1 MGKGLM
7 RRSAILIALFVILI
21 VGVYSLNN
29 IVNGLEK
36 EDAAIEAIA
45 LRQAFLAEGIFA
57 TATYLSYD
65 QNDAIRRNL
74 SDKIK
79 AFDQGLKLL
88 LEGGVLPPQILSY
101 LHIDTIHPAPPEVQ
115 DQIKSILSLWRQV
128 RERLDAIS
136 SSSNAQMT
144 AEALAEDRRTLLDE
158 LNRLQAVLAEHAVG
172 KTAWWR
178 RVRSATLIAGT
189 VFAFLVGLLIS
200 RGIVRPLKNLLS
212 FVKALAEDT
221 LDLTQR
227 LPVKSRDELG
237 YLSAAF
243 NHFIEFLRRS
253 FWDTFCT
260 FRDSAVQMSAVED
273 QVRRSSSV
281 FKEMHE
287 ELSRG
292 SKDIDEIAASVQE
305 ANSGIA
311 EIAAASEGLARMAE
325 ELNAAAAEIGERAAS
340 GQSALE
346 EVRKSI
352 LTMRD
357 QGHGV
362 AQSTEAVTEKAS
374 LIQDVVKAITA
385 IADRTNLLALNAA
398 IEAARA
404 GEHGKG
410 FAVVAEEVRK
420 LAEESRRAA
429 VQIGE
434 NLNAVMEEVEGN
446 AKEIASMAEEMDSV
460 AKRSDRVIEEIAA
473 VLKGIASVGTSAEGV
488 ASSAEELSASTEEMS
503 AASEQIAS
511 RTSDLKEIMERVTHT
526 AKTMEGSLVSLSEE
540 TKRVVNLSRAMLDK
554 FSRFKLAQKEDF
566 IAEVE
571 GALEAHKRWVKRLK
585 AVTSGDEAFS
595 FVQTDPTRCHFGVF
609 YAISIP
615 PQEIAALWE
624 EIGKIHEIVHK
635 SALPAIEAVSRRD
648 FDAAKAMYGRAE
660 EASRKLTALM
670 ERCLAICKGE
680 APLEAP
686 TGLRALP
693 VTASASAA
701 DSKVAQ
707 AFASR
712 P

>member
-1 MGKGLM
+1 MGRGLM
-7 RRSAILIALFVILI
+7 RRSAILIALFVVFI
-21 VGVYSLNN
+21 VGVYSLSDL
-29 IVNGLEK
+29 VNRLER
-36 EDAAIEAIA
+36 EDAAIEAIT

-57 TATYLSYD
+57 TASYLNYD
-65 QNDAIRRNL
+65 QSDAMRRDL
-74 SDKIK
+74 SDKIE
-79 AFDQGLKLL
+79 AFDRGLKLL
-88 LEGGVLPPQILSY
+88 SEGGALPPQIISY
-101 LHIDTIHPAPPEVQ
+101 LGIDTIHPAPPEVLSQ
-115 DQIKSILSLWRQV
+115 LESISSLWRRV
-128 RERLDAIS
+128 RERLNAIS
-136 SSSNAQMT
+136 SGSNPQAT
-144 AEALAEDRRTLLDE
+144 AGVLAEDRRALVDG
-158 LNRLQAVLAEHAVG
+158 LNRLHALLAEHAAG
-172 KTAWWR
+172 ETARWR
-178 RVRSATLIAGT
+178 RVRSAMPIVGAA
-189 VFAFLVGLLIS
+189 FALLAGLLIS

-212 FVKALAEDT
+212 SVKELAEGT
-221 LDLTQR
+221 LDLTRR
-227 LPVKSRDELG
+227 LPVKSKDEVG

-243 NHFIEFLRRS
+243 NRFIEFLQHS
-253 FWDTFCT
+253 FWDVFCA
-260 FRDSAVQMSAVED
+260 FRDSVVQTSAVED
-273 QVRRSSSV
+273 QVRRSSSA
-281 FKEMHE
+281 FQEMHE

-292 SKDIDEIAASVQE
+292 AKDVDEIAASVQE
-305 ANSGIA
+305 ANAGIA

-325 ELNAAAAEIGERAAS
+325 ELNAAAAEIGKRATV

-446 AKEIASMAEEMDSV
+446 AKEIASMAEGMDDV

-503 AASEQIAS
+503 AASNEIAS
-511 RTSDLKEIMERVTHT
+511 RASDLRGIMERVTHT
-526 AKTMEGSLVSLSEE
+526 ARTMERSLISLSEE
-540 TKRVVNLSRAMLDK
+540 TKRVVDLSRAMLDK
-554 FSRFKLAQKEDF
+554 FSRFKLAQREEF

-571 GALEAHKRWVKRLK
+571 GAVEAHKRWVRRLK
-585 AVTSGDEAFS
+585 AATSGDEVFA

-609 YAISIP
+609 YAISNP
-615 PQEIAALWE
+615 PREIAALWD

-635 SALPAIEAVSRRD
+635 SAHPALEAASRGD
-648 FDAAKAMYGRAE
+648 FETAKAMCDRAE
-660 EASRKLTALM
+660 EASRKLIALM
-670 ERCLAICKGE
+670 ERCLAICKGQ
-680 APLEAP
+680 ASLEAP

-693 VTASASAA
+693 ATAPASTAE
-701 DSKVAQ
+701 SKVA
-707 AFASR
+707 
-712 P
+712 